1 MTKKHLSCVAYI
13 ALGVMGLVLIAV
25 TVSNAGVFPRSQA
38 CGNQPC
44 QPNGSWTVNY
54 SGCMGLCSCSG
65 NSALDTCYYES
76 GTCNNDPNNRPATF
90 TACYRGG
97 CCCPS
102 GNCAGQP
109 TGGGGG
115 RGGNLEN
122 FDNSEPCYDDFEC
135 DFGYFCDWSSNT
147 CSEQ

>member
-1 MTKKHLSCVAYI
+1 MVKKNPSCVPYI
-13 ALGVMGLVLIAV
+13 ALGLAGILLISVAV
-25 TVSNAGVFPRSQA
+25 STTAILTRSQA
-38 CGNQPC
+38 CGNVPC

-54 SGCMGLCSCSG
+54 SGCVGICSCSG
-65 NSALDTCYYES
+65 NSALNTCYYES
-76 GTCNNDPNNRPATF
+76 GTCNNDPNNRAAYF

-102 GNCAGQP
+102 GNCAGQGGS
-109 TGGGGG
+109 GGGG
-115 RGGNLEN
+115 GGNLEN
-122 FDNSEPCYDDFEC
+122 LNNTESCYDDSEC